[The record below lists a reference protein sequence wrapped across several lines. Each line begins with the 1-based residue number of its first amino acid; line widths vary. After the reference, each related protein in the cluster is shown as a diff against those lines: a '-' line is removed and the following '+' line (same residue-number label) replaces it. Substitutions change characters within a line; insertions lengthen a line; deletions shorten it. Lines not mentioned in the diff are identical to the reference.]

1 MPPQLDVIAPEQG
14 QYPTAGYYPLTDW
27 TPILGWGIALIGL
40 AAIAAVARW
49 LVKAAVDNPI
59 PYEVKRRL
67 EEKYGHWAVQTA
79 IRVCPLDDIE
89 CIEREAQRLY
99 ESRILRR

>member
-1 MPPQLDVIAPEQG
+1 MTLQLDVYQG
-14 QYPTAGYYPLTDW
+14 QVSPSWGVSPDW
-27 TPILGWGIALIGL
+27 GAVFGWGMGLIGMV
-40 AAIAAVARW
+40 AVAAVAIKM
-49 LVKAAVDNPI
+49 VKAILGNPI
-59 PYEVKRRL
+59 AYEKRMEL
-67 EEKYGHWAVQTA
+67 EGRYGHWAVQTA

>member
-1 MPPQLDVIAPEQG
+1 MPPQLDVYQG
-14 QYPTAGYYPLTDW
+14 QISPSWGVSPDW
-27 TPILGWGIALIGL
+27 GAIFSWGMGLIGVVTV
-40 AAIAAVARW
+40 AAVAVKM
-49 LVKAAVDNPI
+49 VKAILGNPM

-89 CIEREAQRLY
+89 CIKREAQRLY

>member
-1 MPPQLDVIAPEQG
+1 MTPQLDVYQG
-14 QYPTAGYYPLTDW
+14 QIYP
-27 TPILGWGIALIGL
+27 GWGVSSDWGAVFSWAMGL
-40 AAIAAVARW
+40 VGMVAVAAVAIKM
-49 LVKAAVDNPI
+49 VKAILGNPI

-79 IRVCPLDDIE
+79 IRVCPLDDLK